1 MLPKDA
7 SLILR
12 EVFIRLIQAI
22 DAAGTGRDF
31 FMYAF
36 VI

>member
-1 MLPKDA
+1 MLSKDA

-12 EVFIRLIQAI
+12 EIIWLIQAI
-22 DAAGTGRDF
+22 DSDRTERGF